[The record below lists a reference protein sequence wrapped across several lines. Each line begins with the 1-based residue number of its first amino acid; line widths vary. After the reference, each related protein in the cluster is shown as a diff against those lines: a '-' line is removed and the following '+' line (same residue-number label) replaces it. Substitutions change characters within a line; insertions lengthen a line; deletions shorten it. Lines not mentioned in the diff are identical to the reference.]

1 MALTTITSKGQVTIP
16 IGVRK
21 SLHLDV
27 GDKIEIIV
35 TKDDEAVIRL
45 VSKKVD
51 EVFGQLK
58 TLNKNTKT
66 ITVEEM
72 NNAIKAKVKEK
83 FK

>member
-35 TKDDEAVIRL
+35 TKDNEAVIRL

-58 TLNKNTKT
+58 SLNKNTKAV
-66 ITVEEM
+66 TVQEM
-72 NNAIKAKVKEK
+72 NDAIKTRAKEK